1 MDDSQLKSI
10 DETPDVAEPVVP
22 AAAVVPAP
30 RATREEVSEN
40 QGQLMVD
47 MENLIRNHIT
57 GIDTLQT
64 EAKKY
69 KEMLDDI
76 LAANEP
82 YQELLKKANE
92 ASKDKNK
99 QRAEVMKQP
108 HAKELSDKIKELR
121 GEAKEKQEALSDY
134 LQEYQRISGVD
145 EIEGE
150 DGELRKII
158 YSARLIKAL
167 TAHKR

>member
-1 MDDSQLKSI
+1 MDDQNQTT
-10 DETPDVAEPVVP
+10 TPAEDTTQTPVVTSP
-22 AAAVVPAP
+22 DI
-30 RATREEVSEN
+30 TEN

-99 QRAEVMKQP
+99 QRAEVLKQP

-167 TAHKR
+167 SAAARGK

>member
-1 MDDSQLKSI
+1 MAIVFIMANRPTD
-10 DETPDVAEPVVP
+10 TTNTTTT
-22 AAAVVPAP
+22 AAP
-30 RATREEVSEN
+30 EEVTEN

-47 MENLIRNHIT
+47 MENLIKNHIT
-57 GIDTLQT
+57 GIDNLNT

-76 LAANEP
+76 LAGNEP

-92 ASKDKNK
+92 ATKDKNK
-99 QRAEVMKQP
+99 QKQEVFKQP
-108 HAKELSDKIKELR
+108 HAKELLEKVKELKS
-121 GEAKEKQEALSDY
+121 EAKEKQEALSDY

-145 EIEGE
+145 EIEGD
-150 DGELRKII
+150 DGELRKIV

-167 TAHKR
+167 RGG

>member
-1 MDDSQLKSI
+1 MDDQNQPTTPA
-10 DETPDVAEPVVP
+10 DETNTTPVVP
-22 AAAVVPAP
+22 DTQDIASASPDV
-30 RATREEVSEN
+30 TEN

-99 QRAEVMKQP
+99 QRAEVLKQP

-167 TAHKR
+167 SANKR

>member
-1 MDDSQLKSI
+1 MDEPKVEPTI
-10 DETPDVAEPVVP
+10 DEPKTKTPASAVP
-22 AAAVVPAP
+22 
-30 RATREEVSEN
+30 EEIREN

-47 MENLIRNHIT
+47 MENLIKNHIT

-92 ASKDKNK
+92 AAKDKNK
-99 QRAEVMKQP
+99 QKMEVLKQP

-121 GEAKEKQEALSDY
+121 TEAKEKQEALSDY

-145 EIEGE
+145 EIEGD

-167 TAHKR
+167 KANR

>member
-1 MDDSQLKSI
+1 MAIVFIMADRPDDI
-10 DETPDVAEPVVP
+10 TNTTAP
-22 AAAVVPAP
+22 AAVP
-30 RATREEVSEN
+30 EEVTEN

-47 MENLIRNHIT
+47 MENLIKNHIT
-57 GIDTLQT
+57 GIDNLNT

-99 QRAEVMKQP
+99 QKQEVLKQP
-108 HAKELSDKIKELR
+108 HAKELSEKIRELKT
-121 GEAKEKQEALSDY
+121 EAKEKQEALSDY

-145 EIEGE
+145 EIEGD
-150 DGELRKII
+150 DGELRKIV

-167 TAHKR
+167 RGG